1 MSDDTLSKLMNM
13 ASIYFLRSIVLLLLI
28 KSDGKLLG
36 VVYFVVVTFYYVRL
50 KVYRYRKNHNGS
62 L

>member
-1 MSDDTLSKLMNM
+1 MSDDTLSKLMNLD
-13 ASIYFLRSIVLLLLI
+13 SIYFLSSGNLL
-28 KSDGKLLG
+28 D